1 MRRSHGGA
9 SVFDISCLSRVEGP
23 SLDPQ
28 KKWYIYRKR
37 LSAHSLPNLRI
48 SPIAYRRYF
57 RTKFKVLQ
65 RGNSGAP
72 NREAYSGLQELHPIS
87 EKPVRA
93 FHVWS
98 FCVGILRQREIP
110 PDGLPK
116 SPAFTSVARLVNC
129 IDLEPQE
136 AKISILARNLSKTRS
151 AQLSTELAEK
161 KILLSPLS
169 LMQARIADLESEIE
183 GMVTSCIPDHS
194 SSPCKISFSWQ

>member
-1 MRRSHGGA
+1 MTLKRSGM
-9 SVFDISCLSRVEGP
+9 F
-23 SLDPQ
+23 
-28 KKWYIYRKR
+28 YRKR
-37 LSAHSLPNLRI
+37 LSAHSLPDLWI

-57 RTKFKVLQ
+57 PTKFKVLQ

-72 NREAYSGLQELHPIS
+72 NREACSGLQELHPIS

-98 FCVGILRQREIP
+98 FCVGLLRQREIP

-136 AKISILARNLSKTRS
+136 AKDLDSGAKPVHDSISPTKYQISREKDLIESL
-151 AQLSTELAEK
+151 ELDAGEN
-161 KILLSPLS
+161 
-169 LMQARIADLESEIE
+169 
-183 GMVTSCIPDHS
+183 C
-194 SSPCKISFSWQ
+194 